1 MATKRTGYSSSRK
14 PVNRGIVRY
23 IDYDEFEPGSRNI
36 AAEIHRLRMNML
48 VHSCLYYQLDQNVL
62 TDMQFD
68 RMAYRLADLQREY
81 PVVSKRVPN
90 YEFFKE
96 WDGSTG
102 FNLPLDDTQL
112 IEKSLYIRRIC
123 NK

>member
-1 MATKRTGYSSSRK
+1 
-14 PVNRGIVRY
+14 
-23 IDYDEFEPGSRNI
+23 
-36 AAEIHRLRMNML
+36 
-48 VHSCLYYQLDQNVL
+48 
-62 TDMQFD
+62 
-68 RMAYRLADLQREY
+68 
-81 PVVSKRVPN
+81 VSKRVPN